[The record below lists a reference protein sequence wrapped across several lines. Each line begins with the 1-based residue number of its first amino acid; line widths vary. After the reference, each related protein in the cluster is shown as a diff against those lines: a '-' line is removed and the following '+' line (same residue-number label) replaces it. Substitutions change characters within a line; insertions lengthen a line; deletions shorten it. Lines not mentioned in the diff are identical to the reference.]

1 MNDPLVWLR
10 GAIAVLP
17 EDAGVIVEDDLGYK
31 WELVRAFAIGTS
43 TTDPGLVLKIRPW
56 HQSLRAPAEAVPS
69 E

>member
-17 EDAGVIVEDDLGYK
+17 EDADVLIEDDVGRE
-31 WELVRAFAIGTS
+31 WELVRCFAVGSS
-43 TTDPGLVLKIRPW
+43 TEAAGLVLKIRPW
-56 HQSLRAPAEAVPS
+56 NQSLRAPVEAIPD